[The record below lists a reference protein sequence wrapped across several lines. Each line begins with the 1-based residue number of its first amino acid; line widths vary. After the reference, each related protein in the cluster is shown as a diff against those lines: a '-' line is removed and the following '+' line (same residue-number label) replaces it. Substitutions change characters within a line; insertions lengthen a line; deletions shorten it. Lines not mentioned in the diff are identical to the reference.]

1 VPTTT
6 ISPAEQ
12 VNFTRYHKQQC
23 GHDESFF
30 QRANHPTR
38 PLAFWIR
45 HTIFSQKD
53 RPQDAIGE
61 LWAVY
66 FNSETDQHVV
76 VKKVEMLS
84 TSNRAAFEILTDDT
98 NSGIAIRA

>member
-1 VPTTT
+1 MSIIKSNKSSVKD
-6 ISPAEQ
+6 IS
-12 VNFTRYHKQQC
+12 VYN
-23 GHDESFF
+23 
-30 QRANHPTR
+30 
-38 PLAFWIR
+38 
-45 HTIFSQKD
+45 
-53 RPQDAIGE
+53 IGE